1 MRRPIFWVPLL
12 LAFVV
17 GGTAAAGRRPAAA
30 RKPAPAPAARKPA
43 PVVAAPVIGAAA
55 EPTWVAEP
63 GAAKPMLALQV
74 GHSGGITCVAYSP
87 DGRTVATGGED
98 SAARLWDAATGQV
111 KATMED
117 HQGGL
122 SDIAFSPDGRI
133 VVTASEDKTA
143 RVWDAQTGAAL
154 ASLGGH
160 TGSVWRVAF
169 TPDGKSLITASWD
182 NTARLWD
189 TATWKTRAVLVGHTD
204 RITGLAVSKDGSKIA
219 TGSSDSTAR
228 LWDARTGKAISAL
241 RGHAKLVWCLAF
253 SDDGKLL
260 ATGSYDGTAR
270 LWNTALGKGRA
281 LQGHEEPIQGIR
293 FSPDGSKLATGSWDK
308 SVKVWDVATG
318 ACEQTLL
325 GPTDRVTSVQFTA
338 DGRSIIAA
346 GWDPIIRAWDV
357 ASGRATMQMKG
368 HGALVWQLAFSPDGK
383 KLASCSSDGTARL
396 WDAAGERAAV
406 VLRRNA
412 SAIRAAA
419 YSTDGKLLALG
430 CADGAARL
438 WDADT
443 GQLRA
448 TLGGHGN
455 WVTAVAFSPDGKQV
469 FTGSLDRSARLWDV
483 ESGRLLKA
491 LPALPGEAQSARFT
505 PDGRGIAVGT
515 SDGVA
520 VVLDAA
526 GATKG
531 EVKGHIN
538 WVNAL
543 AFSDD
548 GSTLVTGSFDSTA
561 RVWEM
566 PVGRLVADLRGHSS
580 PVRGVAISSD
590 KRLVATVSGDG
601 TARVWDAQTGKIRVL
616 FDTRGHRL
624 ASCAFTAD
632 VQHLVVRTQAGKL
645 LAWHLGRRQAAQL
658 TAEQVAGLPAD
669 LAQPLSLAGAAVS
682 MHDPKDGRVLATLV
696 PIPAETPVDEY
707 HFSPR
712 YVNEW
717 FVATPE
723 GYFDCSTNA
732 ARYIRWNLNG
742 SLYPTERYLEAFRRP
757 DLVRQALRRERIEAK
772 PISSQDVPPDAWFV
786 DVKPNAGPEGGV
798 LVSVEASDDKEVSGV
813 ELFLNG
819 RPLPPSQA
827 KPIEFAAK
835 PIELAAKPIELAA
848 KPIELAAKPIE
859 LAAKPIEF
867 IAKPLEL
874 ASKSY
879 DPNHKVLK
887 RFTYL
892 IMLPQGTGEVRIE
905 AFAKDETDLRSDPIR
920 ILLKREET
928 PAEEQPGNLYVL
940 AVGVAKYANAD
951 GKGFKNLQFPAK
963 DAQAIADR
971 FRREGRA
978 RSEGNKPLYENVEV
992 ETLFNEQATSANVK
1006 AALKRLQAKVRPG
1019 QKDTVVVFLS
1029 GHGLSL
1035 DGRYYFA
1042 THDINVSEKKLIPQ
1056 TSVSGRD
1063 LRQVLGGEMEA
1074 RAVFLFV
1081 DTCHAGGLN
1090 GRNDDLAMEVGAG
1103 VFLLASTG
1111 GKSYSYESE
1120 HWGHGA
1126 FTLALLKSLDQKE
1139 LARDGVIHFNALAFA
1154 VPDQVAGLMKE
1165 AGRNETEQE
1174 PCIPLAA
1181 RRLRVPLVSSMPPTP

>member
-1 MRRPIFWVPLL
+1 MRRPMIWVPAV
-12 LAFVV
+12 LALVA
-17 GGTAAAGRRPAAA
+17 GGAAFAAKRPVAV
-30 RKPAPAPAARKPA
+30 RKPAPILLAQRAQ
-43 PVVAAPVIGAAA
+43 AAA

-63 GAAKPMLALQV
+63 GGAGKPTLALQV
-74 GHSGGITCVAYSP
+74 GHSGGITCIAYSP

-117 HQGGL
+117 HQAGL
-122 SDIAFSPDGRI
+122 SDIAFSPDGKI

-143 RVWDAQTGAAL
+143 RVWDANTGAPL

-160 TGSVWRVAF
+160 TGSIWRLAF
-169 TPDGKSLITASWD
+169 TPDGKSLVTASWD
-182 NTARLWD
+182 NTARIWN
-189 TATWKTRAVLVGHTD
+189 TANWKPRAVLAGHLD
-204 RITGLAVSKDGSKIA
+204 RITSLAISKDGSKIA

-228 LWDARTGKAISAL
+228 LWNAQTGKAISVL
-241 RGHAKLVWCLAF
+241 RGHAKLIWCLAF
-253 SDDGKLL
+253 SPDGKLL

-281 LQGHEEPIQGIR
+281 LQGHADAVQAIQ
-293 FSPDGSKLATGSWDK
+293 FSPDGTKLATGAWDK
-308 SVKVWDVATG
+308 AVKVWDVATG
-318 ACEQTLL
+318 DCSVTLT
-325 GPTDRVTSVQFTA
+325 GHTDRVTTLAFAA
-338 DGRSIIAA
+338 DGKTLYSS
-346 GWDPIIRAWDV
+346 GWDAAVRAWDMT
-357 ASGRATMQMKG
+357 SGQQTMMMKG

-383 KLASCSSDGTARL
+383 SLASCSSDGTARL
-396 WDAAGERAAV
+396 WNPAGQRAAV
-406 VLRRNA
+406 VLRRNG
-412 SAIRAAA
+412 SAIRAAT
-419 YSTDGKLLALG
+419 YSPDGKMMALG

-455 WVTAVAFSPDGKQV
+455 WVTAVAFSPDGKQL
-469 FTGSLDRSARLWDV
+469 FTGALDRSARLWEV
-483 ESGRLLKA
+483 ETGRMLKS
-491 LPALPGEAQSARFT
+491 LPALPGEAQSAQYT

-515 SDGVA
+515 SDGGA
-520 VVLDAA
+520 VLLDAGSGEA
-526 GATKG
+526 KG

-543 AFSDD
+543 AFSGD
-548 GSTLVTGSFDSTA
+548 GTHLVTGSFDSTA
-561 RVWEM
+561 RVWEV
-566 PVGRLVADLRGHSS
+566 PGGKLVSDLRGHSS
-580 PVRGVAISSD
+580 PVRGVAISKD
-590 KRLVATVSGDG
+590 NRLVATVSGDG
-601 TARVWDAQTGKIRVL
+601 TARVWDAKTGKIRVL

-624 ASCAFTAD
+624 ASCAFSTD

-645 LAWHLGRRQAAQL
+645 LAWHLGRREPVTL
-658 TAEQVAGLPAD
+658 TAEQVAAFPYD
-669 LAQPLSLAGAAVS
+669 IAQPISLAGAAVS

-707 HFSPR
+707 RFAPR

-757 DLVRQALRRERIEAK
+757 DLVQQALRRERIEAK

-786 DVKPNAGPEGGV
+786 DVKPNPGPEGGV
-798 LVSVEASDDKEVSGV
+798 LVSVEASDDKEVRGV

-835 PIELAAKPIELAA
+835 PIEFAAKPIELAA

-892 IMLPQGTGEVRIE
+892 IALPQGTGEVKIE
-905 AFAKDETDLRSDPIR
+905 AYAKDETDLRSDPIQ
-920 ILLKREET
+920 ILLKREQVT
-928 PAEEQPGNLYVL
+928 AEEQPGNLYVL

-963 DAQAIADR
+963 DAAAIADR
-971 FRREGRA
+971 FRKEG
-978 RSEGNKPLYENVEV
+978 KPLYDKVEV
-992 ETLFNEQATSANVK
+992 ETLFNDQATSGNVK
-1006 AALKRLQAKVRPG
+1006 AALKRLQGKVRPG

-1029 GHGLSL
+1029 GHGVSV

-1042 THDINVSEKKLIPQ
+1042 THDINVTEKKLIPQ

-1090 GRNDDLAMEVGAG
+1090 GRNDDLAMEVGDG

-1111 GKSYSYESE
+1111 GKSYSYESD

-1154 VPDQVAGLMKE
+1154 VPDGVAGLMKE

-1181 RRLRVPLVSSMPPTP
+1181 RRLRVPLVTTQATP